1 MCSTFHGGGWNE
13 AYRKVGWGLGR
24 GYGGKE
30 GYEGGGERCSCNKK
44 IFVEVTSKLSCLTYL
59 TTT

>member
-1 MCSTFHGGGWNE
+1 MEG
-13 AYRKVGWGLGR
+13 RKGVGKGMDGR
-24 GYGGKE
+24 EGVD
-30 GYEGGGERCSCNKK
+30 GYEGGERCSCNKK